1 MNKYSFT
8 FIIGYR
14 HRSDRFT
21 NLKKVLEWV
30 NGFAGVDVILV
41 EQDSHSKIDHINLDA
56 RHVFIKNDGH
66 YNRSWAFNIGLKLSK
81 SSVIV
86 FSDSDLIMDPEEF
99 ITSLK
104 EIENYDM
111 ISPYKSVLDLQPN
124 ESHLSLAQLKTIN
137 RPGRGETDN
146 QAINICGGISIF
158 RKDSIQRIG
167 GWCEDFAG
175 WGGEDDYLTILVKKA
190 LKYKEMGYRCYHLY
204 HGRDVMDMQQ
214 YQKSLN
220 LLNKLN
226 SISDDELF
234 RYINS
239 NRPKNALLNKY
250 DK

>member
-21 NLKKVLEWV
+21 NLRKVLEWV

-56 RHVFIKNDGH
+56 RHIFVKNDGH
-66 YNRSWAFNIGLKLSK
+66 YNRSWAFNIGIKLSK
-81 SSVIV
+81 SNIIV

-111 ISPYKSVLDLQPN
+111 VSPYKSVLDLLPN
-124 ESHLSLAQLKTIN
+124 EVNKSIDDLNKIT

-146 QAINICGGISIF
+146 QTINICGGMSIF
-158 RKDSIQRIG
+158 RKDSIMRIG
-167 GWCEDFAG
+167 GWCEDFWS
-175 WGGEDDYLTILVKKA
+175 WGGEDDYLTILVKKF
-190 LKYKEMGYRCYHLY
+190 LKYKEMSYRCYHLY
-204 HGRDVMDMQQ
+204 HSRDKMDMQQ
-214 YQKSLN
+214 YQKNLN
-220 LLNKLN
+220 LFNRLNKM
-226 SISDDELF
+226 SDDELLRF
-234 RYINS
+234 INN
-239 NRPKNALLNKY
+239 NRTKNSFINKY